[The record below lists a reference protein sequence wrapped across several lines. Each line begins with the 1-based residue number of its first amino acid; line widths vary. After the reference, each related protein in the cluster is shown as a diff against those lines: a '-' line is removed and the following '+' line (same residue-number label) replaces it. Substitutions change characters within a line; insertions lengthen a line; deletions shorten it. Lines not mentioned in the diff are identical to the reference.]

1 MIIYLFFDFKQ
12 RKIDDVSLKEKFLVH
27 PDLYKLIWF

>member
-12 RKIDDVSLKEKFLVH
+12 RKIDNVSFKEKFLVH
-27 PDLYKLIWF
+27 LDFYKLIWF